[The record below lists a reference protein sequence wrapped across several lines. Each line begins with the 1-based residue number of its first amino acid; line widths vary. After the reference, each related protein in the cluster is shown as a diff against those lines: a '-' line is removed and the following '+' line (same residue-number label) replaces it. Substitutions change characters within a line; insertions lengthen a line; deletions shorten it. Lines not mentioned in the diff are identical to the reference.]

1 MSGEAGAES
10 LWDWSLRV
18 WNAEGVPTAGLDLQD
33 AQGQNLP
40 LLLWAAWCAQTG
52 RAPDADDI
60 EAACDTARVWQE
72 TTVAP
77 LRAIRRTLKA
87 RIPDYD
93 DHDREAIRAQV
104 KAIELDAEKR
114 LLAALQAVAP
124 AVSGAP
130 RPVFSAL
137 VAVARAWSPI
147 TPRRSLELLAER
159 LPA

>member
-1 MSGEAGAES
+1 MSG

-18 WNAEGVPTAGLDLQD
+18 WAADGVQNAGLDLQD

-52 RAPDADDI
+52 RTPDADDI

-77 LRAIRRTLKA
+77 LRAIRRQLKV
-87 RIPDYD
+87 RIPDYAD
-93 DHDREAIRAQV
+93 DDREALRAQV
-104 KAIELDAEKR
+104 KAIELDAERR
-114 LLAALQAVAP
+114 LLAALEALAP
-124 AVSGAP
+124 APSGAAK
-130 RPVFSAL
+130 PVLPAL
-137 VAVARAWSPI
+137 IAVAREWSPI
-147 TPRRSLELLAER
+147 TPRRSLELLADR